1 MKTRKLSEGL
11 EVSDLGYGAMS
22 LSHGYGEATD
32 RKDAVKILRQALDC
46 GYTYFDTAEVYG
58 PYINEE
64 IVGEALKPFRD
75 EVVISTKFGISFSEY
90 THGDIIPDARPEKIR
105 QAVEG
110 SLKRL
115 QTETIDLYFQ
125 HRIDPKVEPEVVA
138 EVMGELIKEGKI
150 RHWGVSVAPEEYIRR
165 AHKVTPISA
174 VQDRYSMMARGIE
187 KLFPTLEELGIGF
200 VAYSPL
206 ANGLLSGAYEKA
218 TNKQFEA
225 VVDYRSRM
233 PQFTPEAMKKNEELM
248 AFLQKTAEE
257 HSATMSQL
265 SLAWMLGKHSWL
277 TAIPS
282 SRKLER
288 IVENAGGAVVKL
300 SAEEIRAIDEALD
313 KLPKSDIF
321 GVKNN

>member
-105 QAVEG
+105 QSVEG

-125 HRIDPKVEPEVVA
+125 
-138 EVMGELIKEGKI
+138 L

-218 TNKQFEA
+218 TNNKFEA

-257 HSATMSQL
+257 HRATMSQL

-282 SRKLER
+282 SRRLER

-300 SAEEIRAIDEALD
+300 SAEEIKAIDEALD

>member
-1 MKTRKLSEGL
+1 
-11 EVSDLGYGAMS
+11 
-22 LSHGYGEATD
+22 
-32 RKDAVKILRQALDC
+32 
-46 GYTYFDTAEVYG
+46 
-58 PYINEE
+58 
-64 IVGEALKPFRD
+64 
-75 EVVISTKFGISFSEY
+75 
-90 THGDIIPDARPEKIR
+90 
-105 QAVEG
+105 
-110 SLKRL
+110 
-115 QTETIDLYFQ
+115 
-125 HRIDPKVEPEVVA
+125 
-138 EVMGELIKEGKI
+138 
-150 RHWGVSVAPEEYIRR
+150 
-165 AHKVTPISA
+165 
-174 VQDRYSMMARGIE
+174 MMARGIE

-218 TNKQFEA
+218 TNKNFEA

-300 SAEEIRAIDEALD
+300 SAEEIKAIDEALD

>member
-1 MKTRKLSEGL
+1 M
-11 EVSDLGYGAMS
+11 
-22 LSHGYGEATD
+22 
-32 RKDAVKILRQALDC
+32 
-46 GYTYFDTAEVYG
+46 F
-58 PYINEE
+58 
-64 IVGEALKPFRD
+64 GEALKPFRD

-105 QAVEG
+105 QSVEG

-150 RHWGVSVAPEEYIRR
+150 RHWGVSVAPEDYIRR

-174 VQDRYSMMARGIE
+174 VQGRYSMMARGIE

-218 TNKQFEA
+218 TNKNFEA

-300 SAEEIRAIDEALD
+300 SAEEIKAIDEALD

>member
-1 MKTRKLSEGL
+1 
-11 EVSDLGYGAMS
+11 
-22 LSHGYGEATD
+22 
-32 RKDAVKILRQALDC
+32 
-46 GYTYFDTAEVYG
+46 
-58 PYINEE
+58 
-64 IVGEALKPFRD
+64 
-75 EVVISTKFGISFSEY
+75 
-90 THGDIIPDARPEKIR
+90 
-105 QAVEG
+105 
-110 SLKRL
+110 
-115 QTETIDLYFQ
+115 
-125 HRIDPKVEPEVVA
+125 
-138 EVMGELIKEGKI
+138 MGELIKEGKI

-200 VAYSPL
+200 MAYSPL

-233 PQFTPEAMKKNEELM
+233 PQFTPEARKKNEELI

-300 SAEEIRAIDEALD
+300 SAEEIKAIDEALD

-321 GVKNN
+321 GVKNNCQTLCRRNQGD

>member
-105 QAVEG
+105 QSVEG

-115 QTETIDLYFQ
+115 QTEM
-125 HRIDPKVEPEVVA
+125 
-138 EVMGELIKEGKI
+138 MGELIKEGKI

-218 TNKQFEA
+218 TNNKFEA

-257 HSATMSQL
+257 HRATMSQL

-282 SRKLER
+282 SRRLER

-300 SAEEIRAIDEALD
+300 SAEEIKAIDEALD

>member
-1 MKTRKLSEGL
+1 
-11 EVSDLGYGAMS
+11 
-22 LSHGYGEATD
+22 
-32 RKDAVKILRQALDC
+32 
-46 GYTYFDTAEVYG
+46 
-58 PYINEE
+58 
-64 IVGEALKPFRD
+64 
-75 EVVISTKFGISFSEY
+75 
-90 THGDIIPDARPEKIR
+90 
-105 QAVEG
+105 
-110 SLKRL
+110 
-115 QTETIDLYFQ
+115 
-125 HRIDPKVEPEVVA
+125 
-138 EVMGELIKEGKI
+138 MGELIKEGKI

-218 TNKQFEA
+218 TNNKFEA

-257 HSATMSQL
+257 HRATMSQL

-282 SRKLER
+282 SRRLER

-300 SAEEIRAIDEALD
+300 SAEEIKAIDEALD

-321 GVKNN
+321 GVRNN

>member
-105 QAVEG
+105 QSVEG

-187 KLFPTLEELGIGF
+187 QLFPTLDLRF
-200 VAYSPL
+200 CVF
-206 ANGLLSGAYEKA
+206 
-218 TNKQFEA
+218 Q
-225 VVDYRSRM
+225 
-233 PQFTPEAMKKNEELM
+233 
-248 AFLQKTAEE
+248 
-257 HSATMSQL
+257 
-265 SLAWMLGKHSWL
+265 
-277 TAIPS
+277 
-282 SRKLER
+282 
-288 IVENAGGAVVKL
+288 
-300 SAEEIRAIDEALD
+300 
-313 KLPKSDIF
+313 
-321 GVKNN
+321 